1 MIVTFSKP
9 VDTHETTDWIYSL
22 LDWYWY
28 VHHAV
33 HAPQPV
39 SYTDYNRLSC
49 SRIQLVYFVRLIP
62 QNLRTKSAPLFF
74 NKKKKMSARRFT
86 VTDTTTPFTLHN
98 ANTTTL
104 FLLFRNEGMK
114 YIHTFSLYRHSL
126 SPEPISN
133 LISKSYCFF
142 YESG

>member
-1 MIVTFSKP
+1 MANYYSFTLPVPFFPLPHIIIVTFSKP

-62 QNLRTKSAPLFF
+62 QNLRTKS
-74 NKKKKMSARRFT
+74 
-86 VTDTTTPFTLHN
+86 
-98 ANTTTL
+98 
-104 FLLFRNEGMK
+104 G
-114 YIHTFSLYRHSL
+114 
-126 SPEPISN
+126 
-133 LISKSYCFF
+133 
-142 YESG
+142 G